1 MHFYSQSYRQVMD
14 LPIKTFWLMSNNIE
28 RISAQQDLRSL
39 TVAVCG
45 QGGEAAHEHRQRLIL
60 EVGTIVKLDSNPMN
74 AVRDEAGFE
83 ELKKLTQQ

>member
-1 MHFYSQSYRQVMD
+1 MD

-28 RISAQQDLRSL
+28 RISAQRDLRSL

-45 QGGEAAHEHRQRLIL
+45 QGGEAAHEYRQRLIL
-60 EVGTIVKLDSNPMN
+60 EVGKIVKLDSNPMN

-83 ELKKLTQQ
+83 ELKKLAQQ

>member
-1 MHFYSQSYRQVMD
+1 MHYYSQSYSEMMG
-14 LPIKTFWLMSNNIE
+14 LPIKTFWLMSNSIE

-45 QGGEAAHEHRQRLIL
+45 QGEEAAHDHRQRLIL

-74 AVRDEAGFE
+74 SVRDEAGFA
-83 ELKKLTQQ
+83 ELKKLAQQ